1 MIQHSA
7 IYAGAVAH
15 KRFRPR
21 PHRLRYRVFSLLID
35 IDELPQLGRRLRLFA
50 HNGFG
55 LFSFHDRDHGDGGGG
70 LRLWAERHLA
80 AAGVKPDGGAIRILC
95 YPRIFGYVFNPLTV
109 YFCHAR
115 SRELVAIF
123 YEVSNTHRER
133 HTYVIPVTGP
143 ATPILRQTCR
153 KEFYVSPFIPMNC
166 TYHFRVA
173 SPQDSLSILIEE
185 VDDEGVLLAAAFSG
199 RRRPL
204 SDAMLLRAF
213 LAYPLMTLKV
223 VAGIRWEALRLVMKR
238 TPVFPHK
245 RANERIA
252 VSIVPPPEL
261 ERLRQADE

>member
-1 MIQHSA
+1 
-7 IYAGAVAH
+7 
-15 KRFRPR
+15 
-21 PHRLRYRVFSLLID
+21 LID
-35 IDELPQLGRRLRLFA
+35 IDELPQLGRRLLLFA
-50 HNGFG
+50 YNGFS
-55 LFSFHDRDHGDGGGG
+55 LFGFYHSDHGDGGG
-70 LRLWAERHLA
+70 LRSWAERNMV
-80 AAGVKPDGGAIRILC
+80 AAGIEPDGGAIRILC

-143 ATPILRQTCR
+143 TTPILRQTCR

-173 SPQDSLSILIEE
+173 SPKDSLSIFIEE
-185 VDDEGVLLAAAFSG
+185 VDEEGVLLAAAFSG

-204 SDAMLLRAF
+204 SDAMLLRA
-213 LAYPLMTLKV
+213 LLTYPLMTLKV
-223 VAGIRWEALRLVMKR
+223 VAGIHWEALRLVMKR

-245 RANERIA
+245 RADERIA

-261 ERLRQADE
+261 ERLRQADEQIQ

>member
-1 MIQHSA
+1 VIQHSA

-15 KRFRPR
+15 RRFRPR

-35 IDELPQLGRRLRLFA
+35 IDELPQLARRLHLFA
-50 HNGFG
+50 YNGFG
-55 LFSFHDRDHGDGGGG
+55 LFSFHDSDHGDGGG
-70 LRLWAERHLA
+70 LRSWAERHMA
-80 AAGVKPDGGAIRILC
+80 AAGVEPDGGAIRILC

-115 SRELVAIF
+115 NGELVAIF

-166 TYHFRVA
+166 TYHFQVA

-185 VDDEGVLLAAAFSG
+185 VDEEGVLLNAAFSG

-223 VAGIRWEALRLVMKR
+223 TAGIHWEALRLVMKR
-238 TPVFPHK
+238 TPAFRHK
-245 RANERIA
+245 SAKERIA
-252 VSIVPPPEL
+252 VSIVHPPEPR
-261 ERLRQADE
+261 EAPPSR

>member
-50 HNGFG
+50 YNGFG
-55 LFSFHDRDHGDGGGG
+55 LFSFHDRDHGDGSGG
-70 LRLWAERHLA
+70 LRLWAERHMA

-115 SRELVAIF
+115 SGELVAIF

-185 VDDEGVLLAAAFSG
+185 VDEEGVLLAAAFSG
-199 RRRPL
+199 RRWPL

-223 VAGIRWEALRLVMKR
+223 TAGIHWEALRLVMKR
-238 TPVFPHK
+238 TPVFPPQ
-245 RANERIA
+245 EC
-252 VSIVPPPEL
+252 
-261 ERLRQADE
+261 Q

>member
-1 MIQHSA
+1 
-7 IYAGAVAH
+7 
-15 KRFRPR
+15 
-21 PHRLRYRVFSLLID
+21 LID
-35 IDELPQLGRRLRLFA
+35 IDELPQLGRRLLLFA
-50 HNGFG
+50 YNGFS
-55 LFSFHDRDHGDGGGG
+55 LFGFYHSDHGDGGG
-70 LRLWAERHLA
+70 LRSWAERNMV
-80 AAGVKPDGGAIRILC
+80 AAGIEPDGGAIRILC

-143 ATPILRQTCR
+143 TTPILRQTCR

-173 SPQDSLSILIEE
+173 SPKDSLSIFIEE
-185 VDDEGVLLAAAFSG
+185 VDEEGVLLAAAFSG

-204 SDAMLLRAF
+204 SDAMLLRA
-213 LAYPLMTLKV
+213 LLTYPLMTLKV
-223 VAGIRWEALRLVMKR
+223 VAGIHWEALRLVMKR

-245 RANERIA
+245 RADERIA